1 MSGDE
6 ETSLQELYTKAAN
19 AKRALTRAKKELQ
32 NALKALTEAASS
44 QHFFEELVKTQKDY
58 REKRKKVYAIYD
70 AIEDQVSDEKFKHD
84 FGKQC
89 NDIEKDFDVLE
100 EQARTT
106 IATHHNAVIAITS
119 NISQARA
126 ANSGGGGG
134 GGGGAGGGGGGAARW
149 RIEASFE
156 PKPRLS
162 LEMNAEETQ
171 NWERQFTAY
180 FEISNLKNADIGTQR
195 AVLINCLQLDLQVQ
209 IYEAI
214 SGMTDI
220 KDGLALV
227 KEEIKKRHPRVL
239 RRHHLFSL
247 EQKKDEYSFST
258 TVARMDSL
266 AKDAELTDMSKDAI
280 LCHLMLRA
288 CQDDQLR
295 TKLLEVDEDKMTV
308 VLFKEI
314 IQKFETIQL
323 TNKGL
328 NKKEMVR
335 KVGAG
340 ERRRCFVCQ
349 VYTSQHDAA
358 TCPVDPKSLFCQKCS
373 DAGHPAPH
381 SHNTYATCR
390 GRGPPKKD
398 KEDDK
403 SDKSKDKDKDKAAS
417 KRIHVRGLS
426 PAGEPESSEE
436 EEIVQARRVRVQD
449 HSPAGSSISEGEDE
463 STGSASSFS
472 EESDL
477 GKEFAGNMVQEI
489 RMGRYG
495 IMKTSERQ

>member
-134 GGGGAGGGGGGAARW
+134 GGGGAGGGGGGAAKW

-220 KDGLALV
+220 RDGLALV
-227 KEEIKKRHPRVL
+227 KAEIKKRHPRVL

-328 NKKEMVR
+328 NKKEMIR

-381 SHNTYATCR
+381 SHNTHARVLPRRTRRTTRAT
-390 GRGPPKKD
+390 
-398 KEDDK
+398 
-403 SDKSKDKDKDKAAS
+403 
-417 KRIHVRGLS
+417 
-426 PAGEPESSEE
+426 
-436 EEIVQARRVRVQD
+436 RVKTKTRTRQRP
-449 HSPAGSSISEGEDE
+449 SGS
-463 STGSASSFS
+463 
-472 EESDL
+472 
-477 GKEFAGNMVQEI
+477 M
-489 RMGRYG
+489 
-495 IMKTSERQ
+495 